1 MKKFTGDI
9 KVEFKIGNKKMYKI
23 KNLADF
29 YTRMLNKEN
38 YKYGQKLEFIHTKE
52 AFAEES
58 RPLLNFILKYSEI
71 IKYANS
77 NSNSNFRYYGKAL
90 NEANILLGNSGIDD
104 LFDVLKGKEVEFNK
118 DYTTQ
123 KIEFT
128 EEEPQID
135 FILKKNTK
143 GNYIIYPDK
152 EIYEIAQLTGKSY
165 KYILFNKKIYR
176 CTKEFERNKFKIIR
190 TI

>member
-128 EEEPQID
+128 EEEPQ
-135 FILKKNTK
+135 
-143 GNYIIYPDK
+143 
-152 EIYEIAQLTGKSY
+152 
-165 KYILFNKKIYR
+165 
-176 CTKEFERNKFKIIR
+176 
-190 TI
+190 